1 MQSNSMLK
9 LIFER
14 TSGHCHFCGDP
25 LLLTKY
31 GCKNIDDLDG
41 AWELD
46 HIIQKGKGG
55 SKKADNCLPACIR
68 CNRLRWHRKG
78 SDLRELLQL
87 GLIAKEEIT
96 NATTVGQELL
106 KQKSKRL
113 QNNQKRRRNIAG
125 ID

>member
-1 MQSNSMLK
+1 
-9 LIFER
+9 
-14 TSGHCHFCGDP
+14 FCGDP